1 MAGFEEE
8 TYSTIF
14 TSLNHSVRRKILK
27 MLSEGP
33 RSFSDMFESLGIS
46 SSLFNYHLENLG
58 ELVSKA
64 EDGKYRLS
72 FLGEAAMATM
82 SKVEETPKS
91 SSTKNLPGFLVRNW
105 KPLVIVLLVAV
116 GFFASFSILQSISMN
131 ELTTENLILEGSND
145 LLWDSYTN
153 LLVSSDNSPPNVTKS
168 EAIQKALQYGKW
180 DPKKLEGKM
189 VDASIVYFKFE
200 TRTLE
205 VTVLNNE
212 IISEIPIA
220 RLYEVTGSVSDYKP
234 VIDEDSTYRYIWEIS
249 VRSVDEYLENNFSAT
264 PLGIYHIDAVEG
276 TIYPNLYS
284 LVYIDVDN

>member
-33 RSFSDMFESLGIS
+33 RTFSDMFESLGIS

-58 ELVSKA
+58 ELVSKT
-64 EDGKYRLS
+64 ENGKYRLS

-82 SKVEETPKS
+82 SKVEESPKS
-91 SSTKNLPGFLVRNW
+91 SSTKNSPHFLIKNW
-105 KPLVIVLLVAV
+105 KPFFIILVVGIV
-116 GFFASFSILQSISMN
+116 FFASANLLQYSSMAKLSDENQIL
-131 ELTTENLILEGSND
+131 LGSNE

-153 LLVSSDNSPPNVTKS
+153 LLVSSDNSPPIPKS

-180 DPKKLEGKM
+180 NSERLQGM
-189 VDASIVYFKFE
+189 VVEAAVAYFRFE
-200 TRTLE
+200 VRSLE
-205 VTVLNNE
+205 VTVLDNE

-220 RLYEVTGSVSDYKP
+220 RMYEVTGHVSDYSQ
-234 VIDEDSTYRYIWEIS
+234 VSDEDSIYRYIWEIS
-249 VRSVDEYLENNFSAT
+249 VRPVEEHLENNFSAT
-264 PLGIYHIDAVEG
+264 PLGIYHIDAENG
-276 TIYPNLYS
+276 NIYPNLYS
-284 LVYIDVDN
+284 LMYIDVDN

>member
-1 MAGFEEE
+1 MEGFEDE

-27 MLSEGP
+27 ILSEGP
-33 RSFSDMFESLGIS
+33 RTFSDMFESLGIS

-58 ELVSKA
+58 ELVSKT

-72 FLGEAAMATM
+72 FLGEAAMVTM

-91 SSTKNLPGFLVRNW
+91 SSGKNLPNFLIRNW
-105 KPLVIVLLVAV
+105 KPLVIVLLVGI
-116 GFFASFSILQSISMN
+116 GFFATFSILQFVSMN
-131 ELTTENLILEGSND
+131 DLTNDNLMLQDSND

-153 LLVSSDNSPPNVTKS
+153 LLVSSNNPPPVTKS

-180 DPKKLEGKM
+180 NPQRLEGKM
-189 VDASIVYFKFE
+189 VEASIVYFRFE

-220 RLYEVTGSVSDYKP
+220 RLYEVTGRVSDFEP
-234 VIDEDSTYRYIWEIS
+234 VIEEDSTYRYIWEIS
-249 VRSVDEYLENNFSAT
+249 VRPVEEYLENNFS
-264 PLGIYHIDAVEG
+264 GE
-276 TIYPNLYS
+276 NLRF
-284 LVYIDVDN
+284 VV